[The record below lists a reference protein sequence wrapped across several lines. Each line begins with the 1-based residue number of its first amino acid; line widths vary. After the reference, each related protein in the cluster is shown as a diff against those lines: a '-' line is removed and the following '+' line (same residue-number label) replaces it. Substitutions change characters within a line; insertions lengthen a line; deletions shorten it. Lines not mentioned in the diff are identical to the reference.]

1 MALVLISSRY
11 QAGREELARAL
22 ARKTNWAVVSREE
35 LQEEA
40 RKWGIKVGRL
50 EMSVIKR
57 PASSE
62 KLAREKDLYL
72 AFVTASLCEKAL
84 QGDVIYCGRA
94 GHLLLPGV
102 GHRLRVGLTAPREI
116 RLERTARALNMAPDK
131 AETYLDALDEDV
143 ERWMRYIHGVDGS
156 DPSRFDAVFNLEQL
170 GLTNA
175 AAILCNMAELPD
187 FQPTIAGNR
196 MLQDLLLTSQAKL
209 RLARDERTQAVDLQ
223 VRTDNGVVTVTY
235 PPHQESVRDHIPQLL
250 SELDGCREIQC
261 TMAETNIL
269 WVQEHFDPKSES
281 FDQIVQLSNRWGAA
295 VELMRL
301 VPPELG
307 FIPPATDPAG
317 ADYGFGGRD
326 CPFPGDGGVQE
337 DGPAD
342 EVDDGGLAKTQ
353 EVLVDLGRSG
363 GLHTVCGGHE
373 KILESAQGKGRY
385 ALVVI
390 GNLFLSKG
398 HSTRTRRTREL
409 AMTIRDRL
417 KAPVITADELKSKL
431 LFGKRQAVKLVGF
444 AALVALIYEVVFTH
458 QDAVLNFLSG
468 PPHAEHPWLA
478 PIVVASFVPAIAYI
492 YGTVTDLML
501 KIINID

>member
-22 ARKTNWAVVSREE
+22 ARKTNWTVVSREE
-35 LQEEA
+35 LQDQA

-50 EMSVIKR
+50 EMAMIKR

-72 AFVTASLCEKAL
+72 AFLTASLCEKAL
-84 QGDVIYCGRA
+84 QDDLIYCGRA

-102 GHRLRVGLTAPREI
+102 AHRLRVGLTAPREI
-116 RLERTARALNMAPDK
+116 RLERTARTLNLTPDK

-143 ERWMRYIHGVDGS
+143 ARWIRYVHGEDGF

-187 FQPTIAGNR
+187 FQHTAASEQ
-196 MLQDLLLTSQAKL
+196 MLRDLLLTSRARL
-209 RLARDERTQAVDLQ
+209 RLAQDERTQGVDLQ
-223 VRTDNGVVTVTY
+223 VRTHNGLVTVTY
-235 PPHQESVRDHIPQLL
+235 PPHQEAVRDQILQLL
-250 SELDGCREIQC
+250 SELEGCREIRC
-261 TMAETNIL
+261 TIAETNIL
-269 WVQEHFDPKSES
+269 WVQEHFQPKSKS
-281 FDQIVQLSNRWGAA
+281 FEQIVRLSDRWGAA
-295 VELMRL
+295 VELMRV
-301 VPPELG
+301 VPPELAPL
-307 FIPPATDPAG
+307 PPNPNPVAV
-317 ADYGFGGRD
+317 DYGFGRRD
-326 CPFPGDGGVQE
+326 CPFPHDGGVQE

-342 EVDDGGLAKTQ
+342 DADDGGLNRTQ
-353 EVLVDLGRSG
+353 EVLVELGRSG
-363 GLHTVCGGHE
+363 GRHTVCGGHE
-373 KILESAQGKGRY
+373 KILENAQGKGRY

-390 GNLFLSKG
+390 GDMFLSKG

-417 KAPVITADELKSKL
+417 KAPVITADELESKF
-431 LFGKRQAVKLVGF
+431 LFGKRQAVTLIGF
-444 AALVALIYEVVFTH
+444 LAIVALIYASVFTH
-458 QDAVLNFLSG
+458 QDAVLGFLSG
-468 PPHAEHPWLA
+468 PPHAKRPWLA
-478 PIVVASFVPAIAYI
+478 PIVIVSFIPAIAYI
-492 YGTVTDLML
+492 YGTIADLML